1 MFPCHQGELGSGRLG
16 VRTPAPGVAN
26 QAACVG
32 VEKQQSLVLP
42 SVGKGWKGREEA
54 AARRLGCGSE
64 QGKCLALRS
73 QPSTVPERRGRQ
85 PALRGLASWV
95 WGLLPI
101 KRGKQSLF
109 LS

>member
-42 SVGKGWKGREEA
+42 SIGKGWKGRE
-54 AARRLGCGSE
+54 RLL
-64 QGKCLALRS
+64 LADWDVAVSKGNAWL
-73 QPSTVPERRGRQ
+73 
-85 PALRGLASWV
+85 
-95 WGLLPI
+95 
-101 KRGKQSLF
+101 
-109 LS
+109 